1 MARVNKVK
9 TQDYSIEFKYRNF
22 VSWIPS
28 CVQDGE
34 FGAKVGNAQ
43 NQ

>member
-1 MARVNKVK
+1 MAKVNKVK
-9 TQDYSIEFKYRNF
+9 TQDYYRNF